1 MRAFPEAGRNFKIPP
16 SVLEELSF
24 NLSGCLPKVWQ
35 TTQKN
40 SMRFTV
46 VAKFSPNW
54 TFSL

>member
-46 VAKFSPNW
+46 VAKFFPNR
-54 TFSL
+54 TFSV